1 MKKSA
6 LLFVFILIC
15 SSCQKEDFNIIN
27 LNNNQI
33 SALGHGGM
41 GIGQAYPMNSFESI
55 LNCLSLGADG
65 TELDVQMTK
74 DSVLVAFHDE
84 YLQNSTH
91 SSGQIFT
98 KTWEEI
104 KNTSY
109 SNTPY
114 TSYKLIRLDML
125 FENIPNPREYEFFF
139 DCKSFNLDS
148 SASYVNTYT
157 NALLSIIER
166 YDLEDQV
173 YLELKRRDII
183 QAIKNK
189 APEINIFVYLD
200 FEPSFELINE
210 LGLQGITIAVD
221 NITKNQVQQ
230 AHDNGTMVAV
240 FNTNSKSKNIDAIEK
255 NVDFIQSDR
264 VKHLIRLLK

>member
-1 MKKSA
+1 MKKTA

-33 SALGHGGM
+33 SVLGHGGM

-139 DCKSFNLDS
+139 DCKSFNPDS
-148 SASYVNTYT
+148 SASYLNTYT
-157 NALLSIIER
+157 NALLSMIER
-166 YDLEDQV
+166 YDLADQV
-173 YLELKRRDII
+173 YVELKRRDLI
-183 QAIKNK
+183 QALKNK
-189 APEINIFVYLD
+189 APEIKIFVYQD
-200 FEPSFELINE
+200 FDPSFELINE
-210 LGLQGITIAVD
+210 LGLQGITISVD

-240 FNTNSKSKNIDAIEK
+240 FNTHSKSRNIDAIEK